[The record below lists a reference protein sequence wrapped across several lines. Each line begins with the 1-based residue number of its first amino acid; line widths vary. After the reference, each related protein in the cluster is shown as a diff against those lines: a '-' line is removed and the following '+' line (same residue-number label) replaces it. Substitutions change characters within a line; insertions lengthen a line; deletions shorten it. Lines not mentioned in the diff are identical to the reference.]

1 LLGMPA
7 SVEVDLTGL
16 WHRET
21 AVVGAYTY
29 GTETMP
35 DGRRRRTFELAI
47 EDVRHVPVDRLL
59 SATYRLDDYQDALAH
74 AATAGRRGAVKIAF
88 DMRRT
93 ESHRPEETR

>member
-1 LLGMPA
+1 MLGMPA

-21 AVVGAYTY
+21 AIVGAYTY

-35 DGRRRRTFELAI
+35 DGRRRRTFDLAI
-47 EDVRHVPVDRLL
+47 EDARDLPVDRLL
-59 SATYRLDDYQDALAH
+59 SATYRLDDYEDALAH

-88 DMRRT
+88 DLRPNESPRT
-93 ESHRPEETR
+93 QETR